1 MVLPKNITQIGEI
14 NGSCKVYVED
24 YVVSYIKQLNQ
35 LAMDKPMAVAIYG
48 TQKEENGV
56 DYLFVYGGAQLD
68 YLAREC
74 RHLSQA
80 QLQEIDRK
88 RKKYFQ
94 EYAFL
99 GYCLLSGEML
109 EGFYI
114 YEQGICRYMSGYARF
129 YEKNDSMLAFMLDN
143 RLTEVSPEIVD
154 DTKYEMVRS
163 RQEER
168 RRQNDAENSFLK
180 KAEPAPKLKQE
191 TGAASFQ
198 YRFAKTAMSATF
210 GLACVL
216 AIALLVREGQGENM
230 SGTDNGVWNVL
241 TAMTSDLWEGDEE
254 ATEEAQA
261 VMSQGRVDKLVVE
274 DKLNQALLEENK
286 EGIAASE
293 EENTTMESEMPSTEA
308 AVQEETEASAE
319 TATEET
325 QAVQESVTA
334 SEEPE
339 ETVATI
345 VSVDAESIAAMEASE
360 ENVQPASYMIMPGD
374 TLIGISTR
382 VYGSEAKISEICR
395 LNNISN
401 PDDIKVGAK
410 ILLP

>member
-35 LAMDKPMAVAIYG
+35 LAMDKTMAVAIYG
-48 TQKEENGV
+48 AKKEENGV

-80 QLQEIDRK
+80 QLQEIDRN

-114 YEQGICRYMSGYARF
+114 YEQGICRYTPGYARF

-154 DTKYEMVRS
+154 DTKFAMVRS

-168 RRQNDAENSFLK
+168 RRQNDTENIFLK
-180 KAEPAPKLKQE
+180 KTEPAPKVKQE
-191 TGAASFQ
+191 VEGTSFQ
-198 YRFAKTAMSATF
+198 YRFAKTAMSAVF
-210 GLACVL
+210 CMACVL
-216 AIALLVREGQGENM
+216 AIALVVREGQRENM
-230 SGTDNGVWNVL
+230 PGTDNGVWNVL
-241 TAMTSDLWEGDEE
+241 TAMTSGLLDDAEE
-254 ATEEAQA
+254 AKEEAQA
-261 VMSQGRVDKLVVE
+261 VMSPGQVDKLVVE

-286 EGIAASE
+286 EGVAASDE
-293 EENTTMESEMPSTEA
+293 EEPAMESEMSTIES
-308 AVQEETEASAE
+308 AVQEEAEVTAESASQETVAEQESLAVSEEQEEASA
-319 TATEET
+319 
-325 QAVQESVTA
+325 
-334 SEEPE
+334 
-339 ETVATI
+339 TV
-345 VSVDAESIAAMEASE
+345 VSVDAESVAGMEIPE
-360 ENVQPASYMIMPGD
+360 ENVQPDSYMIMPGD

-382 VYGSEAKISEICR
+382 VYGSEAKISEICQ
-395 LNNISN
+395 LNNISD
-401 PDDIKVGAK
+401 PDDIKVGTK